1 MMSFSCFGQLWGF
14 LLLLLLFLFV
24 LFLSVMLFLFSSISE
39 NCSYLNKDLETPYQS
54 VIHTSVSFFSVET
67 AEVLPLP
74 ARRLYRCVLS
84 ADNEAVIS

>member
-1 MMSFSCFGQLWGF
+1 MGF
-14 LLLLLLFLFV
+14 VVIVVTVFV
-24 LFLSVMLFLFSSISE
+24 LFLSVMLFLFNSISE

-74 ARRLYRCVLS
+74 VRRLYRCVLS
-84 ADNEAVIS
+84 ADNKAVIS